1 MGAQSSNTKLK
12 ELRLGRKESGYCAHL
27 SAPIMREGSTYR
39 ITKQAFV
46 RERED
51 KLDQSHSE
59 TLISNF
65 RNTDVV

>member
-1 MGAQSSNTKLK
+1 
-12 ELRLGRKESGYCAHL
+12 
-27 SAPIMREGSTYR
+27 MREGSTYR